1 MSMLI
6 VKISDISSYNFTVIN
21 IRCTPTF
28 SAFSFDPSKLNAKS
42 FLENYVKS
50 LSLSNLTSI
59 ECNYSRTESVNS
71 GNFQIKFWPIFTS
84 TAMISSYYSA
94 NKSMD
99 ATGSMGAMGDKT
111 SIYIASSQVLK
122 LPYSTDCITSV

>member
-1 MSMLI
+1 
-6 VKISDISSYNFTVIN
+6 
-21 IRCTPTF
+21 
-28 SAFSFDPSKLNAKS
+28 
-42 FLENYVKS
+42 
-50 LSLSNLTSI
+50 
-59 ECNYSRTESVNS
+59 
-71 GNFQIKFWPIFTS
+71 
-84 TAMISSYYSA
+84 MISSYYSA